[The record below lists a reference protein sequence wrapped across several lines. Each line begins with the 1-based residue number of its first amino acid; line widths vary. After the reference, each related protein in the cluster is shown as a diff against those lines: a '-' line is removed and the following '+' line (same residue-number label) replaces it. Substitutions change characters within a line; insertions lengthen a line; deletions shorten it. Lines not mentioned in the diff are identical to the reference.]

1 MKRKI
6 IEINED
12 LCNGC
17 GDCTTGCSEGA
28 LQIIDGKAKLV
39 KEDFCDGFG
48 DCIGT
53 CPTGALQIIER
64 EAAAF
69 DEEATIEY
77 LRETQGEEAVK
88 KMVDAQR
95 EHHENEKKAK
105 AEMKPMPSGGGCP
118 GLRNFSLKKDTP
130 KVAPAPLA
138 NSSAGP
144 AQLIPSELTQWP
156 VQLHLVNPSA
166 PYLNGKELVIMSTC
180 APLASA
186 DCHWRYLK
194 GRSVV
199 VACPK
204 LDNTGPYTEKLTQ
217 MLMQNDIPRVIIVR
231 MEVPCCGGLSHF
243 GADAVANC
251 GKDVI
256 LEEHTIGVDG
266 SLKSVKE
273 L

>member
-17 GDCTTGCSEGA
+17 GECTTGCSEGA

-39 KEDFCDGFG
+39 REDFCDGFG

-53 CPTGALQIIER
+53 CPTGALKIVER
-64 EAAAF
+64 EAKEF
-69 DEEATIEY
+69 DEEATIKH
-77 LRETQGEEAVK
+77 LRKTQGEEAVQ
-88 KMVDAQR
+88 KMIDAQKVHL
-95 EHHENEKKAK
+95 EKENATP
-105 AEMKPMPSGGGCP
+105 AMKPVGGGCP
-118 GLRNFSLKKDTP
+118 GLRNFVQKKATP
-130 KVAPAPLA
+130 VSKPATDST
-138 NSSAGP
+138 NGP
-144 AQLIPSELTQWP
+144 SQLMPSELEQWP
-156 VQLHLVNPSA
+156 VQLHLVNPAA
-166 PYLNGKELVIMSTC
+166 PYLDGRELVIMSTC

-186 DCHWRYLK
+186 DCHWRYIK

-204 LDNTGPYTEKLTQ
+204 LDNTGPYVEKLTQ
-217 MLMQNDIPRVIIVR
+217 MLVQNNIPKVIVVR
-231 MEVPCCGGLSHF
+231 MEVPCCGGLTHF
-243 GADAVANC
+243 GKEAVLNC

-256 LEEHTIGVDG
+256 FEEHFIGVDG
-266 SLKSVKE
+266 SLKEVRK